1 VTFGVLALIVLAGL
15 AGPLLGA
22 GRRVF
27 VPVVI
32 GEILA
37 GVVVGRTGLDA
48 VDPADPT
55 VQFLG
60 DVGFV
65 MLMFTVGA
73 HVPLQDRRLRAS
85 LRSGAVAAGAVLLLA
100 PVGGAAAASAAG
112 TGDAAVYA
120 VLLASGS
127 VAAVLAMLEE
137 ARLAGPQVLTVIGQ
151 VTIADVVTILAI
163 PLVLEPDRA
172 GNALLG
178 GALVAAGGSVV
189 YVVAHRMYGTGW
201 VHRLRKRSKRRRWA
215 LDLRM
220 SLLVLFALA
229 WIAQESGTSG
239 LIAGF
244 GTGLLVAALR
254 GPKRLFTQM
263 RGLADGFFIPLFFV
277 VLGARLELGALI
289 DHPAMLRLTAALLI
303 INVAIHLAAAKL
315 SGQRAPTALVATAQL
330 GVPAAVVTLG
340 LREEVLT
347 AAQGAAIITAALG
360 SLVIATLGT
369 AILAREAQEQA
380 AGAKAATAAEPPMPS
395 PVHS

>member
-1 VTFGVLALIVLAGL
+1 VTFGLLALIVLAGL

-37 GVVVGRTGLDA
+37 GVVVGRTGLDV
-48 VDPADPT
+48 VDPTDPT

-60 DVGFV
+60 EVGFV

-73 HVPLQDRRLRAS
+73 HIPLQDRRLRAS
-85 LRSGAVAAGAVLLLA
+85 LRNGAVAAGAVLLLA
-100 PVGGAAAASAAG
+100 PVGGLVAASAAG

-127 VAAVLAMLEE
+127 VAAVLTMLEE
-137 ARLAGPQVLTVIGQ
+137 ARLAGPQILTVIGQ

-163 PLVLEPDRA
+163 PVVLQPDRA
-172 GNALLG
+172 GHAVLG
-178 GALVAAGGSVV
+178 SVLVAAGGLVV
-189 YVVAHRMYGTGW
+189 YVVAHRMYRQGW
-201 VHRLRKRSKRRRWA
+201 MQRLRKRSKRRRWA

-220 SLLVLFALA
+220 SLLVLFALS
-229 WIAQESGTSG
+229 WIAQESGTSA

-277 VLGARLELGALI
+277 VLGAQLELGALADDPSI
-289 DHPAMLRLTAALLI
+289 LRLTAALLI
-303 INVAIHLAAAKL
+303 INVAIHLAGARL
-315 SGQRAPTALVATAQL
+315 IRQRTPAALVASAQL

-360 SLVIATLGT
+360 SLVVATLGT
-369 AILAREAQEQA
+369 AILARELHEPTADEQT
-380 AGAKAATAAEPPMPS
+380 GTAAEPPPPS
-395 PVHS
+395 PAHG